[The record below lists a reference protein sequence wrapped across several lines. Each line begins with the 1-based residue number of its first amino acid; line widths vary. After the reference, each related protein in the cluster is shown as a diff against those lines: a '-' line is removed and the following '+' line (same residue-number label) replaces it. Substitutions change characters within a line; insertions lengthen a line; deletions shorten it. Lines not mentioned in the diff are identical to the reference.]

1 MPFVVDASVAAS
13 WLLPDE
19 AGSVASAAYQRLLY
33 DGALVPSIWWF
44 EMRNIF
50 ISNERR
56 GRITLEQTTQ
66 ALQMLARL
74 PIRIDP
80 LPVYDELLSLAR
92 LHCLTV
98 YDAAYLA
105 LAVRENCA
113 LATLDQAL
121 VRAAAGSSIPLI

>member
-1 MPFVVDASVAAS
+1 MPFVVDASVSAS

-66 ALQMLARL
+66 ALQLLARL
-74 PIRIDP
+74 PIRMDP
-80 LPVYDELLSLAR
+80 LPVDDELLSLAR
-92 LHCLTV
+92 LHRLTV

-105 LAVRENCA
+105 LAVRENCP